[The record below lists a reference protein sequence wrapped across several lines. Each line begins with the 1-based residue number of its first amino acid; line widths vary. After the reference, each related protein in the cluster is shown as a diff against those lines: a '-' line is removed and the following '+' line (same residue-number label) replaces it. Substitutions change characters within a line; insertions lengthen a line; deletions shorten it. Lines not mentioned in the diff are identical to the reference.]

1 MSITIRSVAGAD
13 LYVAETATD
22 VREALQKAVRIGAN
36 LVGADLVGANLA
48 RAYLAGANLAHAD
61 LARADLAG
69 AYLVGANLVGAD
81 LAGANLAGANLAG
94 AYLVG
99 VNLAHAD
106 LAGANLARANLAGA
120 NLAGADLAG
129 ADLTGAIGINPHR
142 VNDLL
147 MLRDQPGPIRAYKL
161 VDARLRSPIQSTG
174 KLMFAV
180 GSTVTAPSVNADE
193 TVQCGAGIN
202 LATLP
207 WCMREWK
214 PGWRILLVEFTA
226 ADIVAIPIGD
236 GKFRVRACRVVGEKD
251 LVELGLVERPA

>member
-61 LARADLAG
+61 LA
-69 AYLVGANLVGAD
+69 
-81 LAGANLAGANLAG
+81 
-94 AYLVG
+94 
-99 VNLAHAD
+99 HAD
-106 LAGANLARANLAGA
+106 LAGAR
-120 NLAGADLAG
+120 
-129 ADLTGAIGINPHR
+129 GINPHR

-161 VDARLRSPIQSTG
+161 VNAEFWSPIQSTG
-174 KLMFAV
+174 KLKFAV
-180 GSTVTAPSVNADE
+180 GSTVTAPSVDADE